1 MGGATSRVTSLAMSR
16 ATCRGTRTRGGGE
29 VVDDEPGVVDDGRRD
44 EPRDVPM
51 HPDARCSRGRSL
63 QPGEWRR
70 VLAVHDEVD
79 VERVQPETSS
89 RSARRG
95 RRRAR
100 AAGDE

>member
-1 MGGATSRVTSLAMSR
+1 M
-16 ATCRGTRTRGGGE
+16 CRGTWPRDGDE
-29 VVDDEPGVVDDGRRD
+29 VVDDEPARGGVVDDERRD
-44 EPRDVPM
+44 EPRDEPRNVP
-51 HPDARCSRGRSL
+51 L

-70 VLAVHDEVD
+70 ALAVHDEVD

-89 RSARRG
+89 RGTRRG

>member
-1 MGGATSRVTSLAMSR
+1 MSRVTGR
-16 ATCRGTRTRGGGE
+16 ATCRGTRTRGVGE
-29 VVDDEPGVVDDGRRD
+29 VVDDEWRDEQRD
-44 EPRDVPM
+44 EPRDEPR
-51 HPDARCSRGRSL
+51 HPDARRSQGRSL

-79 VERVQPETSS
+79 VERVRPKTSS
-89 RSARRG
+89 RGARRG